1 MLTYSN
7 KYKNKNYIKHQNS
20 NINNQNYKLNPI
32 QVFIINRSIFQVINK
47 IIIKHK
53 YIKSLINK
61 SL

>member
-7 KYKNKNYIKHQNS
+7 KYKNKNYIKHQKS

-32 QVFIINRSIFQVINK
+32 QAVITSRSIFQLINK

-53 YIKSLINK
+53 YIKSLISK